1 MTQIENITPAPACD
15 IEQKDRAVREL
26 EEVIADLDA
35 VLAEAALLFPD
46 ADPDTF
52 LFGETK

>member
-1 MTQIENITPAPACD
+1 MNSQIENITPAPACD
-15 IEQKDRAVREL
+15 IEQRDRAGREL

-35 VLAEAALLFPD
+35 VLAEAASLGLD
-46 ADPDTF
+46 ADTM